1 MLENTLRS
9 GHRAWGF
16 VCTCALFACLVF
28 SAKARAY
35 TVQVTEL
42 GESVRWHGGAVSLR
56 IDPELADFFGDM
68 PIAELV
74 TQAADAWR
82 GLPGAPELRVGRGLP
97 APLGF
102 RDEHSSNGVYLI
114 EDWKLWPD
122 ALAATITTF
131 ETESGK
137 LVDADVQVN
146 ANYNFAWLSPDG
158 TTSDRYDLLAVLTHE
173 MGHVLGLGDASDS
186 PGATMWPT
194 IAPGDVYQ
202 RDIDADDE
210 AGVEQAYAASSASES
225 LSGAGCGGASV
236 LGLRSAGLRHGHGLL
251 ITALSL
257 LAVWAWLRVRRSSPR
272 IPRAIALGGV
282 LLFGAPFSPAPAA
295 PPEQPGTQIEAPPA
309 QVLPREHPV
318 AKRRLAEFL
327 RGAERVV
334 AGRALSRDVR
344 RHDGLI
350 WTHYRVQGV
359 FSAAELACPGGTLAG
374 LTQVVSGHLPPREG
388 ELLVVAVQKHG
399 PHAWAHYR
407 DGYVYG
413 GSLGAG
419 PGLEWR

>member
-1 MLENTLRS
+1 MLETTPRS
-9 GHRAWGF
+9 GKKARGLACACAMITCFAW
-16 VCTCALFACLVF
+16 
-28 SAKARAY
+28 SSQARAY
-35 TVQVTEL
+35 TVQLT
-42 GESVRWHGGAVSLR
+42 GEGANVRWHGGAVTLR
-56 IDPELADFFGDM
+56 IEPELEGFFGDM
-68 PIAELV
+68 PVADLV
-74 TQAADAWR
+74 TSAAAAWR
-82 GLPGAPELRVGRGLP
+82 GLPHAPELVIARGKP
-97 APLGF
+97 EPLGF
-102 RDEHSSNGVYLI
+102 HDNRTTNGVYLV

-122 ALAATITTF
+122 ALAATVTTF

-146 ANYNFAWLSPDG
+146 ANFNFALLTPDG
-158 TTSDRYDLLAVLTHE
+158 AANDRYDMLAVLTHE

-194 IAPGDVYQ
+194 IAPGDTYQ

-210 AGVEQAYAASSASES
+210 AGVEQAYAGALGSES

-251 ITALSL
+251 LAALSAL
-257 LAVWAWLRVRRSSPR
+257 VIWIWLRTRARRSRSA
-272 IPRAIALGGV
+272 RAIALGGV
-282 LLFGAPFSPAPAA
+282 LLFGSPFSPAPV
-295 PPEQPGTQIEAPPA
+295 PREQPGVLGAEPPA

-318 AKRRLAEFL
+318 AKKRLAEFV
-327 RGAERVV
+327 RGAERVL
-334 AGRALSRDVR
+334 AGRAQSREAH

-350 WTHYRVQGV
+350 WTHYRVQGML
-359 FSAAELACPGGTLAG
+359 SAVDLACPGGTYAG
-374 LTQVVSGHLPPREG
+374 LTQVVSGHVPPEDG
-388 ELLVVAVQKHG
+388 ELVVVAVQKHG

-413 GSLGAG
+413 GTLGEG